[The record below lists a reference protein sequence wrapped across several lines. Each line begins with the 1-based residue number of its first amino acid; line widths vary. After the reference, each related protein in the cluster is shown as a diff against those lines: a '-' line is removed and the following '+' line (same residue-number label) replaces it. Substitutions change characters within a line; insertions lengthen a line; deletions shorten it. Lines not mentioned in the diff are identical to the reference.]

1 MLFRY
6 RFYSCSSSLSRLCY
20 NVSGTV
26 VVFLQDF
33 LESEGI
39 VVNEPDQIPEDPYLA
54 TRTKAAEIKQ
64 YNTPSSFDKLK
75 QFLELDRK
83 VLRFFCVWDD
93 RDAMFGE
100 MRPFILHV
108 GYKIQLFIT
117 IKIF

>member
-1 MLFRY
+1 M
-6 RFYSCSSSLSRLCY
+6 
-20 NVSGTV
+20 
-26 VVFLQDF
+26 
-33 LESEGI
+33 ESEGI

-75 QFLELDRK
+75 QFLELDRR

-108 GYKIQLFIT
+108 SVWYLMILLPCKT
-117 IKIF
+117 TYMSSY

>member
-1 MLFRY
+1 MWPRGIKTYKLC
-6 RFYSCSSSLSRLCY
+6 RFIFKNKYLHLYELRSTFHLILK
-20 NVSGTV
+20 
-26 VVFLQDF
+26 DF

-39 VVNEPDQIPEDPYLA
+39 VVNAPDQIPEDPYLA
-54 TRTKAAEIKQ
+54 TRTKAAEIKK

-108 GYKIQLFIT
+108 SI
-117 IKIF
+117 